1 MSVLSQPISTRGG
14 GNRTSPNRWPGVVF
28 SRCGIRA
35 YHSGQGSREAALVCD
50 PVTLQARVHRDGWNA
65 LRAQPRQVAQVVS
78 SRAPHGEQEKG
89 DQGPSAARTLGVTQ
103 RPKAVCDSG
112 KKEVKN

>member
-14 GNRTSPNRWPGVVF
+14 GNRTSPNRWPGAVF
-28 SRCGIRA
+28 SR
-35 YHSGQGSREAALVCD
+35 SGDSSVSHRSREAALVCD

-65 LRAQPRQVAQVVS
+65 LRAQPREVAQVVS